1 VDERGA
7 RMTVRTSV
15 VGDTAAWLTDRSH
28 WVGDDGIAHRLL
40 EHVGYSVLTV
50 GLSALIAVPLGL
62 WIGHTGRWRG
72 LAVGLTGALR
82 ALPTLGLLTWFV
94 LIAGIG
100 LTAPT
105 IALVILAI
113 PPLLAGTYSGLDSL
127 DRQTIDAARAVGFTE
142 WQVLSRVEIPLAL
155 PLVVGGFRSAAL
167 QVISTATVAA
177 YIGLGGLGR
186 FLIDGQAYR
195 DYPQMVGGSVLVIAL
210 ALAVDGL
217 FVVAQRFAGNK
228 ETP

>member
-1 VDERGA
+1 
-7 RMTVRTSV
+7 MSV
-15 VGDTAAWLTDRSH
+15 AGDSAAWLTDHAH
-28 WVGDDGIAHRLL
+28 WVGADGIPHRVL

-50 GLSALIAVPLGL
+50 ALSALVAVPLGL
-62 WIGHTGRWRG
+62 WIGHTGRLRG
-72 LAVGLTGALR
+72 IAVAVTGALR

-105 IALVILAI
+105 AALGILAI
-113 PPLLAGTYSGLDSL
+113 PPLLAGTYAGLESL

-142 WQVLSRVEIPLAL
+142 WQVLRKVEIPLAL
-155 PLVVGGFRSAAL
+155 PLLVGGFRSAAL

-186 FLIDGQAYR
+186 FLIDGQASR

-217 FVVAQRFAGNK
+217 FVVAQRFAQTK
-228 ETP
+228 ESP

>member
-1 VDERGA
+1 
-7 RMTVRTSV
+7 MTVRTSV

-28 WVGDDGIAHRLL
+28 WVGDDGITHRLL

>member
-1 VDERGA
+1 
-7 RMTVRTSV
+7 MTVHAGV
-15 VGDTAAWLTDRSH
+15 AGDTAAWLANATH
-28 WVGDDGIAHRLL
+28 WVGSDGIPHRLL

-72 LAVGLTGALR
+72 AAVAVSGALR
-82 ALPTLGLLTWFV
+82 ALPALGLLTWFV
-94 LIAGIG
+94 LLAGIG
-100 LTAPT
+100 LTAP
-105 IALVILAI
+105 ILALVILAI
-113 PPLLAGTYSGLDSL
+113 PPLLAGTYSGLESL

-142 WQVLSRVEIPLAL
+142 WQVLRKVEIPLAL
-155 PLVVGGFRSAAL
+155 PLLVGGFRSAAL

-186 FLIDGQAYR
+186 FLIDGQASR

-217 FVVAQRFAGNK
+217 FVVAQRFAQNK
-228 ETP
+228 ESA

>member
-1 VDERGA
+1 
-7 RMTVRTSV
+7 MIRTGV
-15 VGDTAAWLTDRSH
+15 AGDTVAWLNDHAH
-28 WVGDDGIAHRLL
+28 WVGDEGIPNRLL
-40 EHVGYSVLTV
+40 EHLGYSVLTV
-50 GLSALIAVPLGL
+50 ALSALIAVPLGL

-72 LAVGLTGALR
+72 AAVAVTGALR

-94 LIAGIG
+94 LLVGIG

-105 IALVILAI
+105 LALVILAI
-113 PPLLAGTYSGLDSL
+113 PPLLAGTYAGLESV

-142 WQVLSRVEIPLAL
+142 WQVLRRVEVPLAL
-155 PLVVGGFRSAAL
+155 PLLVGGFRSAAL

-210 ALAVDGL
+210 ALTVDGL
-217 FVVAQRFAGNK
+217 FVAAQRFAQYK
-228 ETP
+228 ESS

>member
-1 VDERGA
+1 V
-7 RMTVRTSV
+7 SV
-15 VGDTAAWLTDRSH
+15 PSDTAAWLTDHAH
-28 WVGDDGIAHRLL
+28 WVGTDGIPSRLL
-40 EHVGYSVLTV
+40 QHVEYSAGTVL
-50 GLSALIAVPLGL
+50 LSAMVAVPIGL

-72 LAVGLTGALR
+72 LAVGVSGALR

-94 LIAGIG
+94 LLIGIG
-100 LTAPT
+100 VTGPIL
-105 IALVILAI
+105 ALVILAI
-113 PPLLAGTYSGLDSL
+113 PPLLAGTYAGLESI
-127 DRQTIDAARAVGFTE
+127 DRPTVDAARAVGFTE
-142 WQVLSRVEIPLAL
+142 WQVLRKVEIPLAL
-155 PLVVGGFRSAAL
+155 PLIIGGFRSAAL
-167 QVISTATVAA
+167 QVISTATIAA

>member
-1 VDERGA
+1 MMRAG
-7 RMTVRTSV
+7 V

-28 WVGDDGIAHRLL
+28 WVGDDGITHRLI

-142 WQVLSRVEIPLAL
+142 WQVLRRVEIPLAL
-155 PLVVGGFRSAAL
+155 PLLVGGFRSAAL

-186 FLIDGQAYR
+186 FLIEGQAYR

>member
-1 VDERGA
+1 MSTARGVA
-7 RMTVRTSV
+7 
-15 VGDTAAWLTDRSH
+15 GDTATWLTDGAH
-28 WVGDDGIAHRLL
+28 WVGADGIPHRLL

-50 GLSALIAVPLGL
+50 ALSAAFAVPLGL
-62 WIGHTGRWRG
+62 WIGHTGRLRG
-72 LAVGLTGALR
+72 LAVGLSGALR

-94 LIAGIG
+94 LLAGIG
-100 LTAPT
+100 LAAPT
-105 IALVILAI
+105 LALVILAI
-113 PPLLAGTYSGLDSL
+113 PPLLAGTYAGLESL
-127 DRQTIDAARAVGFTE
+127 DRQTVDAARAVGFTE
-142 WQVLSRVEIPLAL
+142 WQVLRKVEIPLAL
-155 PLVVGGFRSAAL
+155 PLLVGGFRSAAL

-217 FVVAQRFAGNK
+217 FVVAQRSVTTK

>member
-28 WVGDDGIAHRLL
+28 WVGDDGITHRLL

>member
-1 VDERGA
+1 
-7 RMTVRTSV
+7 
-15 VGDTAAWLTDRSH
+15 
-28 WVGDDGIAHRLL
+28 
-40 EHVGYSVLTV
+40 
-50 GLSALIAVPLGL
+50 
-62 WIGHTGRWRG
+62 
-72 LAVGLTGALR
+72 
-82 ALPTLGLLTWFV
+82 
-94 LIAGIG
+94 
-100 LTAPT
+100 
-105 IALVILAI
+105 
-113 PPLLAGTYSGLDSL
+113 
-127 DRQTIDAARAVGFTE
+127 
-142 WQVLSRVEIPLAL
+142 LAL

-167 QVISTATVAA
+167 QVMSTATVAA

>member
-1 VDERGA
+1 MRG
-7 RMTVRTSV
+7 RTSV
-15 VGDTAAWLTDRSH
+15 AGDTASWLADQAH
-28 WVGDDGIAHRLL
+28 WVGADSIPHRLL

-50 GLSALIAVPLGL
+50 GLSALVAVPLGL
-62 WIGHTGRWRG
+62 WIGHTGRLRG
-72 LAVGLTGALR
+72 VAVAATGALR

-100 LTAPT
+100 LTAPAA
-105 IALVILAI
+105 ALVILAI
-113 PPLLAGTYSGLDSL
+113 PPLLAGTYSGLESL

-142 WQVLSRVEIPLAL
+142 WQVLRKVEIPLAL
-155 PLVVGGFRSAAL
+155 PLLVGGFRSATL

-210 ALAVDGL
+210 ALTVDGL
-217 FVVAQRFAGNK
+217 FVVAQRFAQNK
-228 ETP
+228 ESS

>member
-1 VDERGA
+1 
-7 RMTVRTSV
+7 MTVRTSV

>member
-1 VDERGA
+1 MNPA
-7 RMTVRTSV
+7 TSV
-15 VGDTAAWLTDRSH
+15 SGDTAAWLTDHAH
-28 WVGDDGIAHRLL
+28 WVGIEGIPYRLL
-40 EHVGYSVLTV
+40 QHAEYSAGTVL
-50 GLSALIAVPLGL
+50 LSALIAVPLGL

-72 LAVGLTGALR
+72 LAVGVSGALR

-94 LIAGIG
+94 LLIGIG
-100 LTAPT
+100 VTGPVL
-105 IALVILAI
+105 ALVILAI
-113 PPLLAGTYSGLDSL
+113 PPLLAGTYSGLESV
-127 DRQTIDAARAVGFTE
+127 DRPTVDAARAVGFTE
-142 WQVLSRVEIPLAL
+142 WQVLRKVEIPLAL
-155 PLVVGGFRSAAL
+155 PLIIGGFRSAAL

-217 FVVAQRFAGNK
+217 FVVAQRFAGKK